1 MVKQTISLKIPRLVF
16 ASFTTSFLAFD
27 NFKVLYSLIYFVDN
41 DNILT
46 AWNNYVYV
54 VCFKNYLSPL
64 RSPLNAKNGCKL
76 GCKVAEESVSKYTL
90 FSTKFLRCAIETL
103 KKVKTK
109 GKHLDE
115 ITNSLNLGK

>member
-27 NFKVLYSLIYFVDN
+27 SFKVLYSCLFVDN
-41 DNILT
+41 DSILN

-64 RSPLNAKNGCKL
+64 RSPLNAKNGKKL
-76 GCKVAEESVSKYTL
+76 LKMSKMQ
-90 FSTKFLRCAIETL
+90 KP
-103 KKVKTK
+103 
-109 GKHLDE
+109 
-115 ITNSLNLGK
+115 